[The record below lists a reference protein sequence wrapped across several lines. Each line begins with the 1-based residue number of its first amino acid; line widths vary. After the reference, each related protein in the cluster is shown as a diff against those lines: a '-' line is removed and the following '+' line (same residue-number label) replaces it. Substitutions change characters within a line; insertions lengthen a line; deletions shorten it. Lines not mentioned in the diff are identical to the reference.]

1 MTFHEKVQLYIDY
14 GKKIR
19 ADRAQMVNPKQ
30 IQTFV
35 QKVQN
40 AGHTFDKKMLID

>member
-1 MTFHEKVQLYIDY
+1 MTFKEKVDLYVDY

-19 ADRAQMVNPKQ
+19 ADRREMLNPQK
-30 IQTFV
+30 FV

-40 AGHTFDKKMLID
+40 AGHTFDKKMLLD